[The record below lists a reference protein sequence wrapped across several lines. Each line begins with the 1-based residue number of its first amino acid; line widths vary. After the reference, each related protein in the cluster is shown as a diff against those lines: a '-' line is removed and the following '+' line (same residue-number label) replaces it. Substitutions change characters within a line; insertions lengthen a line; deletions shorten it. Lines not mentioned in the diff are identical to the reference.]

1 MKVYLLTFHGS
12 VNYGAVLQALALSK
26 TLGSLGYAC
35 EVIDYNRE
43 LHHKNFLKSYSKSFK
58 GKLYQALQ
66 YPQKFKLHKK
76 FDNFI
81 KANMPLSS
89 KAYNGFGAL
98 SSEVFDEN
106 AAFIV
111 GSDQVWNCELTENNY
126 HYFLDFTASENK
138 FSYAASFGVSDISG
152 WENKA
157 RVLELLQQFKSISVR
172 EESGAEIIKK
182 ELNRESTVVCDPT
195 FLLEKS
201 DWEQVAS
208 LNDRGKYVL
217 LFMLSYNKDL
227 HERARELKNTLLGLS
242 EVKIDALVNCIG
254 MSRGDAFR
262 YTEAEDFDAV
272 MQTNI
277 KSTYL
282 ISQVFANYFIE
293 NSIEGNILN
302 ISSVSGIRPANT
314 PYMISKWGMNGL
326 TKGMAKQLIKY
337 GIVVNGIAP
346 GPTATEML
354 RLDGSNLSYEGAP
367 AKRFTAPAEVGNLAV
382 FLLSDMAR
390 MIVGET
396 IAISGGCGNLTY
408 DDIPY

>member
-76 FDNFI
+76 FDSFI

-227 HERARELKNTLLGLS
+227 HERARELAKQKNLP
-242 EVKIDALVNCIG
+242 LVNLAYSVKNIEG
-254 MSRGDAFR
+254 
-262 YTEAEDFDAV
+262 AENVPNLSPDEWLGYIANADYVF
-272 MQTNI
+272 TN
-277 KSTYL
+277 SFHGFSL
-282 ISQVFANYFIE
+282 SLNFNRQVFVALTRGSR
-293 NSIEGNILN
+293 NSRILDLARRYGVEDRI
-302 ISSVSGIRPANT
+302 ISNEKLCS
-314 PYMISKWGMNGL
+314 
-326 TKGMAKQLIKY
+326 
-337 GIVVNGIAP
+337 
-346 GPTATEML
+346 
-354 RLDGSNLSYEGAP
+354 
-367 AKRFTAPAEVGNLAV
+367 
-382 FLLSDMAR
+382 
-390 MIVGET
+390 
-396 IAISGGCGNLTY
+396 
-408 DDIPY
+408 DDIDYSLVLPKMQADREKSLDYIKGILKERQ

>member
-1 MKVYLLTFHGS
+1 MAKIVQKIIGRLKKRKVKAVAKPVYIPLMEGRLLENRTVF
-12 VNYGAVLQALALSK
+12 VAGASGGIGLAICE
-26 TLGSLGYAC
+26 AC
-35 EVIDYNRE
+35 LRNNAKVILAGRDV
-43 LHHKNFLKSYSKSFK
+43 K
-58 GKLYQALQ
+58 KLNE
-66 YPQKFKLHKK
+66 KK
-76 FDNFI
+76 EQL
-81 KANMPLSS
+81 AEGRPE
-89 KAYNGFGAL
+89 YNGKI
-98 SSEVFDEN
+98 SV
-106 AAFIV
+106 
-111 GSDQVWNCELTENNY
+111 CEL
-126 HYFLDFTASENK
+126 S
-138 FSYAASFGVSDISG
+138 
-152 WENKA
+152 
-157 RVLELLQQFKSISVR
+157 LEGR
-172 EESGAEIIKK
+172 YEEG
-182 ELNRESTVVCDPT
+182 
-195 FLLEKS
+195 
-201 DWEQVAS
+201 
-208 LNDRGKYVL
+208 
-217 LFMLSYNKDL
+217 
-227 HERARELKNTLLGLS
+227 LKNTLLGLS